1 MEGKIPRH
9 IAIIMDGNG
18 RWAERKGLPR
28 IEGHRK
34 GIETAKDIVLVA
46 RRLGVEYLTLY
57 TFSLEN
63 WNRPPE
69 EVEMLMTFLEIH
81 LREEAK
87 TLMENQIRLKVI
99 GRRENLPEGVRRVI
113 EEVEELTEEN
123 DAMVL
128 QLAISY
134 GGRQELVDAAKK
146 IAGLVKRGELEPE
159 DIDEKLFEG
168 ALYTAGVPEPDLL
181 IRTSGEK
188 RISNFLLWQI
198 AYTELYITET
208 LWPDFTEDDLL
219 LAIKDFKMRERRFG
233 LTREQALGIV
243 G

>member
-113 EEVEELTEEN
+113 EEVEGLTEEN

-208 LWPDFTEDDLL
+208 LWPDFTEEDLL

>member
-113 EEVEELTEEN
+113 EEVEGLTEEN

-146 IAGLVKRGELEPE
+146 IAGLVKKGELEPE

-208 LWPDFTEDDLL
+208 LWPDFTEEDLL

>member
-113 EEVEELTEEN
+113 EEVEGLTEEN